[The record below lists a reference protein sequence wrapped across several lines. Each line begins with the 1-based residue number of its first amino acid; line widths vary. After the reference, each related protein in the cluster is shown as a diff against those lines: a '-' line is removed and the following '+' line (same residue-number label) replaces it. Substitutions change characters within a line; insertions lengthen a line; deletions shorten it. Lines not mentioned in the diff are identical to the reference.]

1 MNYLPIF
8 VQIKQRPCLVVGG
21 GPIAAR
27 KVALLR
33 KAEGAVTVVSPEL
46 CTELSE
52 LAAEGKIQHRAK
64 TFSTEDMDD
73 CVLVIAATNQ
83 GDVNQQVSALAHEKK
98 LPVNVVDNPDLCS

>member
-21 GPIAAR
+21 GSIAAR

-46 CTELSE
+46 CSELSE
-52 LAAEGKIQHRAK
+52 LAAAGQIQHKAK
-64 TFSTEDMDD
+64 TFSAEDMDMAQE
-73 CVLVIAATNQ
+73 VFSSLESINAGIMIGSFLFFFT
-83 GDVNQQVSALAHEKK
+83 
-98 LPVNVVDNPDLCS
+98 